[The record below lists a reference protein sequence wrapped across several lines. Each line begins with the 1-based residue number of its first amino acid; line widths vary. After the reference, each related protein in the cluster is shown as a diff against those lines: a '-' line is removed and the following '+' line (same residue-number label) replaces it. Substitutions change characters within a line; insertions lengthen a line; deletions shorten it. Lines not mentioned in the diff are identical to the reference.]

1 MILKR
6 FALIALM
13 LSALAGC
20 ATPPD
25 TEVIIDTQIYN
36 KSRADV
42 WNELVD
48 FFATSSIP
56 VKSSDKAAGV
66 LLAERH
72 LERISIYA
80 DCGSDEFAST
90 GNSTL
95 QVKVSLQSVGAT
107 KTRATVAVT
116 FKAFRNYVG
125 IAKKAIRCVSN
136 GTLEAEIL
144 KNL

>member
-6 FALIALM
+6 LALICLVCG
-13 LSALAGC
+13 ALAGC

-25 TEVIIDTQIYN
+25 ATVIINSQIYD
-36 KSRADV
+36 KSRSDV
-42 WNELVD
+42 WNELVA
-48 FFATSSIP
+48 FFATSSIS

-90 GNSTL
+90 GASTL
-95 QVKVSLQSVGAT
+95 RVKVSLQSLGAA
-107 KTRATVAVT
+107 KTRATVEVT
-116 FKAFRNYVG
+116 FNAFRNYVG
-125 IAKKAIRCVSN
+125 IAKKAIKCVSN
-136 GTLEAEIL
+136 GTLEEEIL